1 MEKSYLGDFLVS
13 DDNGR
18 CLLISGTF
26 SGRNNSMKLRNK
38 MATCMAVV
46 FAFFAIA
53 LGVAISGMQNA
64 ATQFDKFIEQDQ
76 AFLTASTNLYAQGL
90 QMGQALRNVILSPS
104 NLQGYKNLD
113 NARESFAKELAI
125 AQALAKGDPAVSQ
138 TLDKIKALQ
147 ERQAEMHKKILGLIK
162 VDQAAAI
169 ELLNKDETPLWRQIR
184 IDLLDLIKAKN
195 AGVALAKTDL
205 EKRTATSLT
214 YSLLLAAGAI
224 VAGAGVAFWLTRN
237 VMRQLGGEPDYAAS
251 IAASIAAGDLTRRI
265 DVDNDQNSASL
276 LFAMRTMQNS
286 LAALVRKV
294 RSGTD
299 TITTASSEIA
309 AGNLDLSSRTEEQA
323 SSLEETAASME
334 ELTSTVQQN
343 GDSVRQAN
351 ELANVASEVAIKGGA
366 AVADVVGTMESIN
379 ASAKRI
385 VDIISVIDGIAFQT
399 NILAL
404 NAAVEAAR
412 AGEQGRGFAVV
423 ASEVGNLAQRS
434 AAAAKE
440 IKELIG
446 DSVDKVE
453 AGSRMVNSAGATM
466 NEVVA
471 SVKRVTAIMGEIALA
486 GQEQS
491 AGIAQVNQAIAQM
504 DQVTQQNAALV
515 EQAAAAADSMQDQAR
530 QLSSVVGTF
539 KLAAAAAPSRAQS
552 AGQSVPAAASPA
564 RALLR

>member
-1 MEKSYLGDFLVS
+1 
-13 DDNGR
+13 
-18 CLLISGTF
+18 
-26 SGRNNSMKLRNK
+26 MKLRNK

-76 AFLTASTNLYAQGL
+76 AFLAASTNLYAQGL
-90 QMGQALRNVILSPS
+90 QMGQALRNVILSPA
-104 NLQGYKNLD
+104 NQQGYKNLD
-113 NARESFAKELAI
+113 AARDSFSKELSTAMT
-125 AQALAKGDPAVSQ
+125 LARNDPAVMQ
-138 TLDKIKALQ
+138 TLRNIKAMQ
-147 ERQAEMHKKILGLIK
+147 ERQSELQKKIVGMAK
-162 VDQAAAI
+162 DNQAGAI
-169 ELLNKDETPLWRQIR
+169 VSLNGEETPLWRQMR
-184 IDLLDLIKAKN
+184 ADLLDLLKAKN
-195 AGVALAKTDL
+195 AAVGVAKVEL
-205 EKRTATSLT
+205 ESRTHASLT
-214 YSLLLAAGAI
+214 YSLLLAGGAI

-237 VMRQLGGEPDYAAS
+237 IMRQLGGEPDYAAA
-251 IAASIAAGDLTRRI
+251 IAAAIAAGDLTRRV
-265 DVDNDQNSASL
+265 DVDNEHNSASL
-276 LFAMRTMQNS
+276 LFAMRTMQDS
-286 LAALVRKV
+286 LAALVLKV

-299 TITTASSEIA
+299 TITTASGEIA
-309 AGNLDLSSRTEEQA
+309 AGNLDLSARTEEQA

-351 ELANVASEVAIKGGA
+351 QLASAASEVATRGGA
-366 AVADVVGTMESIN
+366 AVADVVSTMASIN
-379 ASAKRI
+379 ASARRI
-385 VDIISVIDGIAFQT
+385 VDIIGVIDGIAFQT

-423 ASEVGNLAQRS
+423 AAEVRNLAQRS

-446 DSVDKVE
+446 DSVDKVD
-453 AGSRMVNSAGATM
+453 AGSRMADSAGATM
-466 NEVVA
+466 TEVVA
-471 SVKRVTAIMGEIALA
+471 SVKRVTDIMGEISLA

-515 EQAAAAADSMQDQAR
+515 EEAAAAADSMQEQAK
-530 QLSSVVGTF
+530 QLSAVVGTF
-539 KLAAAAAPSRAQS
+539 KLADGAPPPRPRADTRARAAARPVLPAP
-552 AGQSVPAAASPA
+552 
-564 RALLR
+564 ALLG

>member
-1 MEKSYLGDFLVS
+1 
-13 DDNGR
+13 
-18 CLLISGTF
+18 
-26 SGRNNSMKLRNK
+26 MKLRNK
-38 MATCMAVV
+38 MATCMAIV

-64 ATQFDKFIEQDQ
+64 ATQFDRFIERDQ
-76 AFLTASTNLYAQGL
+76 AFLAASTNLYAQGL
-90 QMGQALRNVILSPS
+90 QMGQALRNVILSPA
-104 NLQGYKNLD
+104 NQVGYKNLD
-113 NARESFAKELAI
+113 TARDAFGKEMTTALTLAQSD
-125 AQALAKGDPAVSQ
+125 AAALSILQKV
-138 TLDKIKALQ
+138 KALQ
-147 ERQAEMHKKILGLIK
+147 DRQSEMQKKIVGLAK
-162 VDQAAAI
+162 ENQGAAI
-169 ELLNKDETPLWRQIR
+169 ESLNSEETPLWRQIR
-184 IDLLDLIKAKN
+184 GELLDLMKAKN
-195 AGVALAKTDL
+195 AAVAVAKVDLAD
-205 EKRTATSLT
+205 RTHTALT

-224 VAGAGVAFWLTRN
+224 IGGAGVAFWLTRN

-251 IAASIAAGDLTRRI
+251 IASSIAAGDLTRQI
-265 DVDNDQNSASL
+265 DVDNEHNSASL
-276 LFAMRTMQNS
+276 LFAMRTMQDS

-294 RSGTD
+294 RTGTD

-309 AGNLDLSSRTEEQA
+309 AGNLDLSARTEEQA

-351 ELANVASEVAIKGGA
+351 QLANAASEVATKGGV

-385 VDIISVIDGIAFQT
+385 VDIIGVIDGIAFQT

-423 ASEVGNLAQRS
+423 ASEVRNLAQRS

-446 DSVDKVE
+446 DSVGKVE
-453 AGSRMVNSAGATM
+453 AGSRMANAAGATM
-466 NEVVA
+466 SDVVA
-471 SVKRVTAIMGEIALA
+471 SVKRVTDIMSEIALA

-515 EQAAAAADSMQDQAR
+515 EEAAAAADSMQEQAK

-539 KLAAAAAPSRAQS
+539 KLATAAAPAQPRADHRAPTS
-552 AGQSVPAAASPA
+552 AARATPA
-564 RALLR
+564 RALRQ